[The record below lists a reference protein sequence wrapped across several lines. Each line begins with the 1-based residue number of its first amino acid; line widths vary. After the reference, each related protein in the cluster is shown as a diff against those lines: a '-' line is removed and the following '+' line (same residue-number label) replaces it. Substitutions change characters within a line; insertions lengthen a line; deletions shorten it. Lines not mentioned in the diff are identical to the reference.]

1 MKAGTAEKAERV
13 REIKELVQA
22 FCDRHLN
29 EELAGYALKLCD
41 TLGRK
46 RILNVTRGSKEIWAA
61 AIVYVIARL
70 NFLFD
75 RQNEYFITADMIC
88 DFFGTKKSTVG
99 NKATQIERA
108 CGIRMGAE
116 GLCSPDISDMLT
128 LVELPDGLVIP
139 KSMLSDVEIVYEMA
153 DDEEA
158 EEIKKFLEEQE
169 RIKER
174 EALEKKARR
183 TEINR
188 KIAEEKKRKKQEK
201 QLVLFDE
208 FRSSPRFLP
217 RFQGVE
223 KTEEGRKSN

>member
-46 RILNVTRGSKEIWAA
+46 RVLDVTRGSKEIWAA

-75 RQNEYFITADMIC
+75 RENDHFITADTLC

-99 NKATQIERA
+99 NKATQIEKA
-108 CGIRMGAE
+108 CDIGIGAE
-116 GLCSPDISDMLT
+116 GFCSPDISDMLT
-128 LVELPDGLVIP
+128 LVELPGGFVIP
-139 KSMLSDVEIVYEMA
+139 KSMLSDFEMVYEKA
-153 DDEEA
+153 DEEEA
-158 EEIKKFLEEQE
+158 EETKKLLKEKE

-174 EALEKKARR
+174 KALEKKAQRAENR
-183 TEINR
+183 R
-188 KIAEEKKRKKQEK
+188 KIAEDKKKKEQEK
-201 QLVLFDE
+201 QLGLFDE
-208 FRSSPRFLP
+208 L
-217 RFQGVE
+217 
-223 KTEEGRKSN
+223 

>member
-1 MKAGTAEKAERV
+1 
-13 REIKELVQA
+13 
-22 FCDRHLN
+22 
-29 EELAGYALKLCD
+29 
-41 TLGRK
+41 
-46 RILNVTRGSKEIWAA
+46 
-61 AIVYVIARL
+61 
-70 NFLFD
+70 
-75 RQNEYFITADMIC
+75 
-88 DFFGTKKSTVG
+88 
-99 NKATQIERA
+99 
-108 CGIRMGAE
+108 MGAE

-208 FRSSPRFLP
+208 F
-217 RFQGVE
+217 
-223 KTEEGRKSN
+223 